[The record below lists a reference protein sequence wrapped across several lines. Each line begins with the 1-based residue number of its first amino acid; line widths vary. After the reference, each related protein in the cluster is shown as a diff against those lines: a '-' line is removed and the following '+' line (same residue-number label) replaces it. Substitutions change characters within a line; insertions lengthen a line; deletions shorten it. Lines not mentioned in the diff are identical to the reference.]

1 MEVLGKSTINPFLF
15 YSGKIAGYF
24 TWIIL
29 LLSFLNINI
38 LTKSIPWKLD
48 TFAYIFLILG
58 LFFSILSLFTLGR
71 STRFGLP
78 TKKTALKTGGLYKIS
93 RNPIYL
99 GFDLLTVSSILFLLN
114 PVIIV
119 TGIFSM
125 LVYHLIIIGEEQ
137 FLEKAFG
144 ADYLEYKKKVRRY
157 L

>member
-24 TWIIL
+24 TWIVL

-38 LTKSIPWKLD
+38 LTKTIPWRLD
-48 TFAYIFLILG
+48 IIGYIFLIIG
-58 LFFSILSLFTLGR
+58 LSFSILSLFTLGK
-71 STRFGLP
+71 STRFGIP

-99 GFDLLTVSSILFLLN
+99 GFDLMTISSILFLLN

-137 FLEKAFG
+137 FLEQAFG

>member
-1 MEVLGKSTINPFLF
+1 MGKSTINPFLF

-24 TWIIL
+24 TWIVL

-38 LTKSIPWKLD
+38 LTKTIPWRLD
-48 TFAYIFLILG
+48 IIGYIFLITG
-58 LFFSILSLFTLGR
+58 LSFSILSLFTLGK
-71 STRFGLP
+71 STRFGIP

-99 GFDLLTVSSILFLLN
+99 GFDLMTISSILFLLN

>member
-1 MEVLGKSTINPFLF
+1 MEILGKSTINPFLF

-24 TWIIL
+24 TWIVL

-38 LTKSIPWKLD
+38 LTKTIPWRLD
-48 TFAYIFLILG
+48 IIGYILLITG
-58 LFFSILSLFTLGR
+58 LSFSILSLFTLGK
-71 STRFGLP
+71 STRFGIP

-99 GFDLLTVSSILFLLN
+99 GFDLMTISSILFLLN

>member
-24 TWIIL
+24 TWIVL
-29 LLSFLNINI
+29 LLSFLNKNI
-38 LTKSIPWKLD
+38 LTKTIPWNLD
-48 TFAYIFLILG
+48 VIAYIFLIAG
-58 LFFSILSLFTLGR
+58 LFFSILSLFTLGK
-71 STRFGLP
+71 STRFGIP
-78 TKKTALKTGGLYKIS
+78 TNKTILKTGGLYKIS
-93 RNPIYL
+93 RNPIYF
-99 GFDLLTVSSILFLLN
+99 GFDLMTISSILFLLN
-114 PVIIV
+114 PIIIA
-119 TGIFSM
+119 TGVFSM

>member
-1 MEVLGKSTINPFLF
+1 MGKSTINPFLF

-24 TWIIL
+24 TWIVL

-38 LTKSIPWKLD
+38 LTKTIPWRLD
-48 TFAYIFLILG
+48 IIGYIFLIIG
-58 LFFSILSLFTLGR
+58 LSFSILSLFTLGK
-71 STRFGLP
+71 STRFGIP

-99 GFDLLTVSSILFLLN
+99 GFDLMTFSSILFLLN

-137 FLEKAFG
+137 FLEQAFG

>member
-24 TWIIL
+24 TWIVL
-29 LLSFLNINI
+29 LLSFLNKNI
-38 LTKSIPWKLD
+38 LTKTIPWNLNVI
-48 TFAYIFLILG
+48 AYIFLIAG
-58 LFFSILSLFTLGR
+58 LFFSILSLFTLGK
-71 STRFGLP
+71 STRFGIP
-78 TKKTALKTGGLYKIS
+78 TNKTILKTGGLYKIS
-93 RNPIYL
+93 RNPIYF
-99 GFDLLTVSSILFLLN
+99 GFDLMTISSILFLLN
-114 PVIIV
+114 PIILAAGV
-119 TGIFSM
+119 FSM

>member
-1 MEVLGKSTINPFLF
+1 MEILGKSTINPFLF

-24 TWIIL
+24 TWIVL

-38 LTKSIPWKLD
+38 LTKTIPWRLD
-48 TFAYIFLILG
+48 IIGYIFLIIG
-58 LFFSILSLFTLGR
+58 LSFSILSLFTLGK
-71 STRFGLP
+71 STRFGIP
-78 TKKTALKTGGLYKIS
+78 TKKTTLKTGGLYKIS

-99 GFDLLTVSSILFLLN
+99 GFDLMTFSSILFLLN